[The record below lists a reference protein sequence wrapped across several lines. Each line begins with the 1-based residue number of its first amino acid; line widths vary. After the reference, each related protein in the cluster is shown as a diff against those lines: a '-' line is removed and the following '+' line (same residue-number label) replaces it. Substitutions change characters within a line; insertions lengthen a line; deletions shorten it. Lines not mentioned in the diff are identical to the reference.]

1 VDRGPRLA
9 PVALLLFLA
18 AAAAGAVVFGLLDAP
33 RTESAPAGDPPAA
46 PKDPQIVAPAAPAGS
61 VGIVSRPASVAPV
74 EASAARSIDLSAA
87 LSAVA
92 IPVAPPP
99 LSRAALER
107 SAADLADQLEGRVQE
122 STVRWLREYAVHR
135 PEESSDGQALAAI
148 RTLPASDE
156 SSQKFLLQLSRS
168 GILSDEV
175 RTQAAWQCAAHASG
189 DLLDQ
194 VLAVLCDSATDLG
207 LRWAL
212 AQGLASSDEPGARE
226 QLEKLAGSA
235 GQHALG
241 GPVAKLLA
249 APPARAKT
257 R

>member
-1 VDRGPRLA
+1 MDRGPRLA

-33 RTESAPAGDPPAA
+33 RTEPAPAGDPPAA
-46 PKDPQIVAPAAPAGS
+46 PKHPQIVAPAASAEF
-61 VGIVSRPASVAPV
+61 VGIVSSPASAAPAD
-74 EASAARSIDLSAA
+74 ASAARSLDLSAG
-87 LSAVA
+87 LSAAA
-92 IPVAPPP
+92 IPVAAPR
-99 LSRAALER
+99 LTRAALEL
-107 SAADLADQLEGRVQE
+107 SASGLAERLEGRVQE
-122 STVRWLREYAVHR
+122 SAIRWLREYAVHR
-135 PEESSDGQALAAI
+135 PEESSDAQALAAI
-148 RTLPASDE
+148 RALPARDE
-156 SSQKFLLQLSRS
+156 DAQKFLLNLSRS

-175 RTQAAWQCAAHASG
+175 RTQAARQCATHASG
-189 DLLDQ
+189 GLLDQ

-212 AQGLASSDEPGARE
+212 AQGLAASEVPGARE